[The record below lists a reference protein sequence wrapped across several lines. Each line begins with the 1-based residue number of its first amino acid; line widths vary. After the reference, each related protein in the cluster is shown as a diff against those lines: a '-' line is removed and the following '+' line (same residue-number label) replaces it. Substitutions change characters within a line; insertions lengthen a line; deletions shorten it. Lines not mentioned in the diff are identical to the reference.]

1 MTGEKKSPAWQKVL
15 PLLITASCFAY
26 LYVRLDRAAAAEGAG
41 LISYLA
47 RSFENV
53 SWSRWLALMIPYCFF
68 FFLIDSL
75 VIWRVIKWFNVGT
88 IRYGDILPIRAS
100 AYILSLV
107 NEQVSKGA
115 IALYLNRR
123 DGVPGWEVGSSM
135 LFIMFCEYYS
145 LLLWATFGVLLQWR
159 NLPQSFHAIPGIAL
173 AASAFFALFHLFF
186 SGKIGSGMALRDRPI
201 FRSFRLAKVWHY
213 GAVLALRAPAVIMGV
228 VVYTLVLRLFG
239 GSVSFGEMLG
249 YVPVVF
255 FGASLPG
262 PMHSVAILFWVL
274 LFPDRPGLM
283 TAFGFVQ
290 HNFFM
295 LFNAGIGLL
304 FLRRATRE
312 LFPQTS
318 GAGPSAEHA
327 ERGNPD
333 LEPQQRT

>member
-1 MTGEKKSPAWQKVL
+1 
-15 PLLITASCFAY
+15 
-26 LYVRLDRAAAAEGAG
+26 
-41 LISYLA
+41 
-47 RSFENV
+47 
-53 SWSRWLALMIPYCFF
+53 MIPYCFF
-68 FFLIDSL
+68 FVLIDSL
-75 VIWRVIKWFNVGT
+75 VIWRVLNWFNIG
-88 IRYGDILPIRAS
+88 IGYADILPIRAS

-123 DGVPGWEVGSSM
+123 NGVPGWEVASSM

-145 LLLWATFGVLLQWR
+145 LILWATFGVLLQW
-159 NLPQSFHAIPGIAL
+159 NKLPPSFHVIPALAL
-173 AASAFFALFHLFF
+173 AAGVFFVLFHLFF
-186 SGKIGSGMALRDRPI
+186 SGKIGAGIALRERPI
-201 FRSFRLAKVWHY
+201 FRSFRLAKAWHY
-213 GAVLALRAPAVIMGV
+213 GVVLALRAPAVVVGV

-274 LFPDRPGLM
+274 LFPDRPGQM
-283 TAFGFVQ
+283 AAFGFVQ

-295 LFNAGIGLL
+295 LFNAGIGLV

-312 LFPQTS
+312 LFPETA
-318 GAGPSAEHA
+318 GAAPSRDA
-327 ERGNPD
+327 PC
-333 LEPQQRT
+333 